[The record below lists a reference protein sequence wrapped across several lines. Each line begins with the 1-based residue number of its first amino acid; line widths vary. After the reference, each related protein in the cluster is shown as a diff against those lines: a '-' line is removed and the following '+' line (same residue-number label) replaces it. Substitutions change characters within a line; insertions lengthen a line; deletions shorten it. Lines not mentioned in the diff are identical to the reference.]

1 MSLVKVI
8 DGVPT
13 YSTIQEALAYG
24 AIYDISGYH
33 VHIVNG
39 QTTYMAGT
47 SHDEITSLFRL
58 STEPIQIPDLP
69 TGNVSA
75 TPSSGSVSSGSGSGG
90 GY

>member
-1 MSLVKVI
+1 MSLVKII

-13 YSTIQEALAYG
+13 YSTIQEALNYG
-24 AIYDISGYH
+24 MLYNITGYH

-39 QTTYMAGT
+39 QTTYMAGD
-47 SHDEITSLFRL
+47 SHDQITSLFRL

-75 TPSSGSVSSGSGSGG
+75 SSTTTSSSGG
-90 GY
+90 GGGGY

>member
-1 MSLVKVI
+1 
-8 DGVPT
+8 
-13 YSTIQEALAYG
+13 
-24 AIYDISGYH
+24 
-33 VHIVNG
+33 
-39 QTTYMAGT
+39 MAGT

-75 TPSSGSVSSGSGSGG
+75 TPSGGSVSSGGGGG

>member
-1 MSLVKVI
+1 MSLVKII

-13 YSTIQEALAYG
+13 YSTIQEAIDYG
-24 AIYDISGYH
+24 NIYNITGYH

-39 QTTYMAGT
+39 QTTYMAGD
-47 SHDEITSLFRL
+47 SHDQITSLFRL

-75 TPSSGSVSSGSGSGG
+75 TSNSSSSSSSGG
-90 GY
+90 GGGY